1 MKKETPIET
10 MFTDEFR
17 EYRKEHREREYLLI
31 DVRQEQEYR
40 AEHIPGA
47 KLIPLPEIEG
57 RLGELDPGKELV
69 FYCHSG
75 KRSLAAATLV
85 RDSGLKPLRLFN
97 LQGGISAWDGAAL
110 PDIPMI
116 GTMDQ
121 NLGYEETLYQAINME
136 KGALLL
142 YRGLIERYPDAPLTP
157 SLRNLEGMEEQ
168 HAKAVFE
175 LLDRNTGI
183 REQISFEDLFASM
196 PGDIVEG
203 GKTLQ
208 FWLDRFS
215 VSEFDGSQCM
225 LIAETALELE
235 LAAYDLYRSL
245 ADRAQTLEEQRDF
258 LILAEQEK
266 GHVRI
271 LSRVFKDCLP
281 EEFEE

>member
-85 RDSGLKPLRLFN
+85 RDSGLTPLRLFN

-157 SLRNLEGMEEQ
+157 SLRNLEGW
-168 HAKAVFE
+168 
-175 LLDRNTGI
+175 RNNMLK
-183 REQISFEDLFASM
+183 RFRAS
-196 PGDIVEG
+196 
-203 GKTLQ
+203 
-208 FWLDRFS
+208 
-215 VSEFDGSQCM
+215 
-225 LIAETALELE
+225 
-235 LAAYDLYRSL
+235 
-245 ADRAQTLEEQRDF
+245 
-258 LILAEQEK
+258 
-266 GHVRI
+266 
-271 LSRVFKDCLP
+271 
-281 EEFEE
+281 